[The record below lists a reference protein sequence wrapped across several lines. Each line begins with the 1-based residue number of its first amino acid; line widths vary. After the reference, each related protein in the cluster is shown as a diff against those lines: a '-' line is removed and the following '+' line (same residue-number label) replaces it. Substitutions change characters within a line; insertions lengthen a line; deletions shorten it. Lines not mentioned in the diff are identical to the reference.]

1 MLLYLDASILV
12 AIVRNEPTQ
21 PLLTHLLNPGRNVS
35 CVSDLAIAETS
46 AAIAA
51 KGRAS
56 NRSAA
61 LVKGDFARLDEWAAA
76 FAETVD
82 IVPDDIATAN
92 RFVRNPDIALRA
104 PDATHIAAARRL
116 GITVLTLDRGMARAA
131 KALDIA
137 YLNPAEYLADGKT

>member
-21 PLLTHLLNPGRNVS
+21 PLLTHLLDPGKNVS
-35 CVSDLAIAETS
+35 CVSDLAIAEAS

-56 NRSAA
+56 NRSTV
-61 LVKGDFARLDEWAAA
+61 LVTGDFARLDEWAAE
-76 FAETVD
+76 FAETVN
-82 IVPDDIATAN
+82 IVSDDVATAN
-92 RFVRNPDIALRA
+92 RFVRNSDIALRA
-104 PDATHIAAARRL
+104 PDATHVAAARRL

-131 KALDIA
+131 MALNVP
-137 YLNPAEYLADGKT
+137 YLNPADASADRKT